1 MHVSRIVLLSFL
13 PAFMVLS
20 AYAQGPDNPIK
31 WEFEVEAV
39 EGESDAYTFM
49 ATGTIDS
56 GFHIWA
62 LDAGGDGSLIPT
74 SFTWNEAT
82 QVDWQGDWHES
93 PAPVTHHLEFIEG
106 AVRWHEGAVRFSRQ
120 FKIHNRSG
128 LAGEVLFQ
136 TCNEASCFPPESVT
150 FMVKLP

>member
-1 MHVSRIVLLSFL
+1 MDLLRIVLMSLL
-13 PAFMVLS
+13 PAFSGLTVL
-20 AYAQGPDNPIK
+20 AQGLDNPVK
-31 WEFEVEAV
+31 WDFEVTAV
-39 EGESDAYTFM
+39 EGEPEVYRFT

-74 SFTWNEAT
+74 AFTWNEAT
-82 QVDWQGDWHES
+82 QVDWQGDWEES
-93 PAPVTHHLEFIEG
+93 PAPVTHQLEFIEG
-106 AVRWHEGAVRFSRQ
+106 AVHWHEQQARFSRK

-136 TCNEASCFPPESVT
+136 TCNEASCFPPESVN